1 MIYGTRYISIY
12 LSGGFH
18 VKKMSKENAAHY
30 IWGGNCDGWHLVQN
44 ETLSVIHEKMPAG
57 TTESRHYHSISRQ
70 FFFILGGEACMEL
83 DGEEHILAP
92 HEGIEIAP
100 GMPHQMQNRG
110 RAEVEFLVISQPGTR
125 GDRTELDT

>member
-1 MIYGTRYISIY
+1 
-12 LSGGFH
+12 
-18 VKKMSKENAAHY
+18 MSKENAAHY